1 MDVKWKDGEGNI
13 LNANNERIIYY
24 GVETDSKTKLTKEE
38 VKKITI
44 EDGLMNIFK
53 DFENE
58 LALTI
63 VIPKKSKRNA
73 VRIFN
78 EYDKTGEMYKKG
90 TGNILL
96 DVFLNV
102 FVEFSLNMINPISV
116 LFTVPLILLLVFGVI
131 RIAMESILGSVGTY
145 IAYIA
150 LFGYPVYMIVRYV
163 LLRIKRKKIK
173 EV

>member
-53 DFENE
+53 DFEND
-58 LALTI
+58 LVLTI

-78 EYDKTGEMYKKG
+78 EYDKTGEVIKG
-90 TGNILL
+90 KSNNFLLNLIL
-96 DVFLNV
+96 
-102 FVEFSLNMINPISV
+102 ESSISNPIFGLSGIA
-116 LFTVPLILLLVFGVI
+116 FALLVLVRFIQVAISEVVVDVI
-131 RIAMESILGSVGTY
+131 KIIVIGY
-145 IAYIA
+145 IAYSII
-150 LFGYPVYMIVRYV
+150 LYV
-163 LLRIKRKKIK
+163 LTKIKRKKLK